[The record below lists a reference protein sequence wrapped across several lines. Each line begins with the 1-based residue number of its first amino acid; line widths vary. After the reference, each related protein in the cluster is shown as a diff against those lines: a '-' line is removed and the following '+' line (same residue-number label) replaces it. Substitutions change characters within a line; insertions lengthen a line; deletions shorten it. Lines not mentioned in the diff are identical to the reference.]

1 MDPFDKFD
9 ATPAD
14 ELASLKKQIDE
25 VRTRMA
31 QMDELKSG
39 VANAVYLR
47 VRADYD
53 TRLQGLE
60 QRSGPLRLAAQKAYA
75 TLSSELTRL
84 EAEHE
89 AMDLDRQEVEFRHQL
104 GEFDV
109 AERQSRLK
117 TIEDKVASK
126 AAILDQGR
134 KLRERFLAAVKD
146 ESELLVT
153 TVTSAAP
160 SAPMATMEMQRPVI
174 APSAAD
180 AEAQAITGRISIP
193 DAPTGQLGAVPMMP
207 PAIKPPP
214 MPAAGTLVM
223 PAVKVPK
230 AMSDTMPT
238 GVVKLAR
245 LVPQNPE
252 AGKQTA
258 VLGVTTTRIGA
269 DANCEVR
276 IGGPG
281 VDAHHAEIVPSTA
294 GYVLRDHGTRHGTRV
309 NAERV
314 KERVLESEDVIQIGA
329 ARFVF
334 RFG

>member
-1 MDPFDKFD
+1 MDPFENFD
-9 ATPAD
+9 AAPAD

-53 TRLQGLE
+53 TRLRALE
-60 QRSGPLRLAAQKAYA
+60 DRSGPLRLAAQKAYA
-75 TLSSELTRL
+75 TLSAELTRL

-109 AERQSRLK
+109 AERQRRLK
-117 TIEDKVASK
+117 AIEDKVASK

-134 KLRERFLAAVKD
+134 KLRERFMAAVKD

-153 TVTSAAP
+153 TVEPAAA
-160 SAPMATMEMQRPVI
+160 SSVSMATMEVQRPVL
-174 APSAAD
+174 APE
-180 AEAQAITGRISIP
+180 AEAHVITGRLSIP
-193 DAPTGQLGAVPMMP
+193 DAPTGQLGAVPVMP
-207 PAIKPPP
+207 PALKPPP

-230 AMSDTMPT
+230 ASPETMAT

-252 AGKQTA
+252 AGKQTT
-258 VLGVTTTRIGA
+258 VLGVTVTHIGA
-269 DANCEVR
+269 DANNAVR

-281 VDAHHAEIVPSTA
+281 VDPRHAEIEPSTA
-294 GYVLRDHGTRHGTRV
+294 GYVLRDHGSRHGTRV

-314 KERVLESEDVIQIGA
+314 KERVLENEDVIQIGA

-334 RFG
+334 RLG